1 MSFVLRLS
9 FGSACLGAGF
19 VAAAGG
25 AALLPSSFLL
35 GPACGVGFPFGF
47 RWRFAFAPAA
57 AGGGLPW
64 AGAVPDD
71 AAALLLLKDIS
82 LASLNWLSA
91 CERECAFAC
100 VVRVEQ
106 QRQLTN

>member
-1 MSFVLRLS
+1 MSFVLRLP

-25 AALLPSSFLL
+25 AALLPSSSFVL
-35 GPACGVGFPFGF
+35 GPACGAGFPFGF

-57 AGGGLPW
+57 AAGGGLPW

-71 AAALLLLKDIS
+71 VAALLGLKDIS
-82 LASLNWLSA
+82 LL
-91 CERECAFAC
+91 
-100 VVRVEQ
+100 
-106 QRQLTN
+106 